1 MKKVLTGILV
11 CLSLISYSSTQSTA
25 ISKAADTLS
34 RTEQRI
40 KKTNIKRRI
49 KLLEEISKLESDYE
63 KREEMTEKLRMDSEV
78 RWKRD
83 EYREILKKYEMV
95 QNNIR
100 NEIAKRQKELTEIET
115 GRGIM
120 AVEVTE

>member
-115 GRGIM
+115 GLGIM